1 MTEIPFARVRHWM
14 FEEALPF
21 WAEHGIDREFG
32 GFLEELTFDGQP
44 TSVDFKRVRV
54 TCRQLY
60 AFSHAA
66 ILGWTEG
73 TALSDR
79 AYEYLLAKARTP
91 DGGFVRLLT
100 RQGEVKDPTPD
111 LYDIAFALF
120 GLSWRYRLT
129 KDADALRVAHETL
142 DYVQDKMRAP
152 NGGFLPWLP
161 PTGPRLQNPHMHL
174 IEASLSLFDSTGEA
188 RFLDQAREVAGLFKD
203 KFFDRHT
210 LGERFGDDWR
220 RISGEEGRV
229 LEPGHHFEW
238 AWILAQFQ
246 RVTGEDMTKPMRALI
261 AFGERGVDPNSHAAI
276 DAIRDDGAPIELT
289 SRSWP
294 NTERI
299 KAHLALF
306 ELTGADPSVPVNETL
321 GLLFSRYLAV
331 EPRGLWMD
339 QFDGEG
345 RPIAKAVPASIL
357 YHLFLCFSEVL
368 RLEPKLAAQTR

>member
-1 MTEIPFARVRHWM
+1 MSEIPFARVRRWM

-21 WAEHGIDREFG
+21 WAEHGIDRAYG

-44 TSVDFKRVRV
+44 TGVDFKRVRV

-66 ILGWTEG
+66 ILGWDEG
-73 TALSDR
+73 RALSDR
-79 AYEYLLAKARTP
+79 AYEYLIAKARLP
-91 DGGFVRLLT
+91 GGAWARLLT
-100 RQGEVKDPTPD
+100 REGEIKDATPD

-129 KDADALRVAHETL
+129 KDAEVLRVVHETL
-142 DYVQDKMRAP
+142 DYVQGEMRGPHA
-152 NGGFLPWLP
+152 GFWQWLP

-174 IEASLSLFDSTGEA
+174 IEASLSLFESTGEQ
-188 RFLDQAREVAGLFKD
+188 RFLDQAREVAVLFD
-203 KFFDRHT
+203 EALFDGRT
-210 LGERFGDDWR
+210 LGERFSEDWR
-220 RISGEEGRV
+220 RLPGEEGRT

-238 AWILAQFQ
+238 AWILAQYQ
-246 RVTGEDMTKPMRALI
+246 RLTGQDMIKQARALI

-276 DAIRDDGAPIELT
+276 DAIRDDGAPLELS

-306 ELTGADPSVPVNETL
+306 ELTGADPSGPVSETL
-321 GLLFSRYLAV
+321 ALLFSRYLAV
-331 EPRGLWMD
+331 EPRGSWMD

-368 RLEPKLAAQTR
+368 RLEPKLAPQTR